1 MRDPE
6 IPLNQA
12 LNLVELSL
20 MYTLRDDKVSALRG
34 LCRHDTQ
41 SGRTYSHTLQVSLS
55 RKKQINSIESNG
67 TQRHCVV
74 MCIKNTMSCATRIVH
89 ERRETDMTKHRK
101 EVEVTRSGG
110 AGLLRGG
117 LNQNAIDFISVVP
130 SPSDIRSSTM
140 CTSVTGF
147 SKFFCESVLLTL
159 RLVAAA

>member
-1 MRDPE
+1 M
-6 IPLNQA
+6 
-12 LNLVELSL
+12 
-20 MYTLRDDKVSALRG
+20 
-34 LCRHDTQ
+34 
-41 SGRTYSHTLQVSLS
+41 SLS
-55 RKKQINSIESNG
+55 RKKRINSIESNG

-74 MCIKNTMSCATRIVH
+74 VCIKNTCATRVVH
-89 ERRETDMTKHRK
+89 ERREANMTKHRK

-147 SKFFCESVLLTL
+147 SEFFCDVL
-159 RLVAAA
+159 APS